1 MIIIEQTKGDFSVNI
16 DILSTKKAPRHT
28 ALKLSVVN
36 KADKL
41 EYASTEEAL
50 TSANKIMNIY
60 DEAFREL
67 AK

>member
-1 MIIIEQTKGDFSVNI
+1 MNI

-28 ALKLSVVN
+28 ALKLSVLN
-36 KADKL
+36 KADRI
-41 EYASTEEAL
+41 EYASKEEAL

>member
-36 KADKL
+36 KNSL

>member
-1 MIIIEQTKGDFSVNI
+1 MNI

-28 ALKLSVVN
+28 ALKLSAVN
-36 KADKL
+36 KADRL

>member
-1 MIIIEQTKGDFSVNI
+1 MIIIEKTKGDLSVKI
-16 DILSTKKAPRHT
+16 DILSTKKAPR
-28 ALKLSVVN
+28 AIKLSAVN
-36 KADKL
+36 KADGL

-60 DEAFREL
+60 DKAFREL

>member
-1 MIIIEQTKGDFSVNI
+1 MNI

-28 ALKLSVVN
+28 ALKLYVTN
-36 KADKL
+36 KADGL

-50 TSANKIMNIY
+50 MSANKIMNIY